1 MLLLLLTCCGI
12 CVNFFSLQV
21 LVEQP
26 QGGDIYMG
34 DYIQFCVC
42 FIVFILLQVLAEQ
55 PHMWAGGDIY
65 MGDYILLVDAD
76 TRVPSDCLLDGVSEM
91 QQDGDVAI
99 MQYTTEPFLV
109 SLHC

>member
-1 MLLLLLTCCGI
+1 MYLLLQFVFT
-12 CVNFFSLQV
+12 FFS
-21 LVEQP
+21 
-26 QGGDIYMG
+26 
-34 DYIQFCVC
+34 
-42 FIVFILLQVLAEQ
+42 LLQVLAEQ

-99 MQYTTEPFLV
+99 MQYSTEPFLV